1 MMSKR
6 LSFLVFVLAVCTGV
20 SGNAAAWDNA
30 SGLAKKVEIRR
41 TEYGVPHILAENERA
56 MGFGLAYA
64 QAEDHIESIM
74 RLIIRARGESARYLG
89 ATEGNIR
96 SDFWYGQYR
105 IHERATETFKYLDRD
120 WRHITEGFAQGLN
133 YYIALHRDELPD
145 WVQPVTKYDV
155 AAHGLAGVSRF
166 SLNRGG
172 IVTKLQKKL
181 GAGELA
187 LARGDEDEE
196 MGSNLWAFAPSRTKS
211 GNAILMGNPHQAWSE
226 VATYYEAQV
235 TVPGK
240 VNFYGSTFIGRPV
253 LTTGFNEHLGWTHT
267 VNYPD
272 IEEIYALHRSG
283 DDPNRFYLDDRWI
296 EMESRDVTVR
306 YPDAKG
312 EMTSETRTF
321 YYTEWG
327 PVVYL
332 TDDLV
337 YVHRPV
343 GYFDF
348 RYYQHWYRLGQ
359 AENFDDWR
367 AELDKQIMPMFNTGY
382 ADDAGNIYYRWNG
395 SVPVLPEGSHQ
406 DEAVYVTSAEQIWTE
421 YVPPRDM
428 PQVKNPTGGYV
439 MNSNSTPYHTNLF
452 QVMNPAVFPAYFP
465 KPRFSLRSQL
475 SMHLIHNAKKFGL
488 EDVVHTKFSQR
499 SMLAERV
506 KDDLLVALRWADLS
520 GEERAALELVRNWN
534 NTTARDT
541 TGSVIFQEW
550 WTLYRKDKGVD
561 DLHTIPWDFHD
572 PIETPDGLA
581 DEDRAVEAF
590 REAVAEV
597 QKRWGS
603 IDVTWGDVHRIRFGE
618 IVDLPIGGAGN
629 DMGSFRVIGYKDDP
643 DGKRRA
649 RTGDGWVFAVEFGET
664 PVARSVVA
672 YSQSGREDSP
682 HFADQAPL
690 FADNQMKKVAFTEE
704 DIARTLI
711 KKYHPGEE

>member
-1 MMSKR
+1 MSK
-6 LSFLVFVLAVCTGV
+6 LLYIPLVILGVCIVV
-20 SGNAAAWDNA
+20 SGSAVAWDNA

-41 TEYGVPHILAENERA
+41 TQYGVPHILAENERA

-64 QAEDHIESIM
+64 QAEDHMESIM
-74 RLIIRARGESARYLG
+74 RLIIRSRGESAKYFG
-89 ATEGNIR
+89 GTEKNIR
-96 SDFWYGQYR
+96 SDFWHKQYR
-105 IHERATETFKYLDRD
+105 VHNRARETFRHLDRD
-120 WRHITEGFAQGLN
+120 WQIITEGFAQGLN

-181 GAGELA
+181 GEGKLA

-211 GNAILMGNPHQAWSE
+211 GNAILMGNPHQPWSE
-226 VATYYEAQV
+226 VATYYEAHM
-235 TVPGK
+235 TLPGK
-240 VNFYGSTFIGRPV
+240 INFYGSTFIGRPV
-253 LTTGFNEHLGWTHT
+253 MTTGFNEHLGWTHT

-272 IEEIYALHRSG
+272 IEEIYALRRNEE
-283 DDPNRFYLDDRWI
+283 DPTMYYLDERWFG
-296 EMESRDVTVR
+296 MESEEATVE
-306 YPDAKG
+306 YEDENGK
-312 EMTSETRTF
+312 MTSETRTF

-327 PVVYL
+327 PVIHL
-332 TDDLV
+332 SDELI

-359 AENFDDWR
+359 AETFDEWR
-367 AELDKQIMPMFNTGY
+367 AEMDKQIMPMFNTGY
-382 ADDAGNIYYRWNG
+382 ADDQGNIYYRWNG
-395 SVPVLPEGSHQ
+395 SVPKLPMGSHR
-406 DEAVYVTSAEQIWTE
+406 DEAVYVTSAKQMWTE
-421 YVPPRDM
+421 YVAPRDL
-428 PQVKNPTGGYV
+428 PQVVNPLGGYV
-439 MNSNSTPYHTNLF
+439 MNSNSAPYHTNLF
-452 QVMNPAVFPAYFP
+452 EVMTPSTFPTYFP
-465 KPRFSLRSQL
+465 KPRFSLRSQH
-475 SMHLIHNAKKFGL
+475 SMHLIHNTKTYSL
-488 EDVVHTKFSQR
+488 EDVVHEKFSQR
-499 SMLAERV
+499 SILAERV
-506 KDDLLVALRWADLS
+506 KDDLLNALKWVDLS
-520 GEERAALELVRNWN
+520 VEERDALELVRAWN

-550 WTLYRKDKGVD
+550 WTLYRKDKDTD
-561 DLHTIPWDFHD
+561 DLHSVPWDFHN

-597 QKRWGS
+597 KRRWGS
-603 IDVTWGDVHRIRFGE
+603 IDVTWGDVHRIRFGDN
-618 IVDLPIGGAGN
+618 VDLPIGGANN
-629 DMGSFRVIGYKDDP
+629 DMGAFRILMFKDDP

-649 RTGDGWVFAVEFGET
+649 YSGDSWVFAVEFGET
-664 PVARSVVA
+664 PEARSVVA

-682 HFADQAPL
+682 HFSDQAAL
-690 FADNQMKKVAFTEE
+690 FADNRMKKVAFTEE